1 MEELINLVHQL
12 THALVMVVVWSQ
24 ELDSQLKT
32 PNSFSSIQL
41 AFTELDV
48 S

>member
-1 MEELINLVHQL
+1 MEEPINLALLL
-12 THALVMVVVWSQ
+12 THALVMVVVWLQ